1 MAANQEVIDAI
12 NATMVPNG
20 IKAINA
26 DSVRNLLLLM
36 AEKLGGGSGGS
47 GEGAL
52 RVMIPMGGAVV
63 EEGATEV
70 DFTPETV
77 AMIAAEIPELAEVGE
92 EMFAHNA
99 KVYAQLME
107 KVNACE
113 GVSVIV
119 DASKFSKA
127 YTGFMVSL
135 RGGGEI
141 YGMMLSEPVLVNG
154 LDSTLEPSTTGMST
168 GVSFNAFNKEISIL
182 APFDSVFL
190 NEDGSLKFVINQE
203 ETTEP
208 TEPTE

>member
-1 MAANQEVIDAI
+1 MAASQEIIDAI
-12 NATMVPNG
+12 NGTIVSNNVKG
-20 IKAINA
+20 ITA
-26 DSVRNLLLLM
+26 DSLRNLLLLM
-36 AEKLGGGSGGS
+36 AENSGGS
-47 GEGAL
+47 GSGDGAL
-52 RVMIPMGGAVV
+52 RVMIPNAAAVV

-70 DFTPETV
+70 DFNHETV
-77 AMIAAEIPELAEVGE
+77 ALIAAEIPELAEVGE

-127 YTGFMVSL
+127 YMGFLTSL
-135 RGGGEI
+135 IGGGEI
-141 YGMMLSEPVLVNG
+141 YGMLLSEPVIVTG
-154 LDSTLEPSTTGMST
+154 LDSTLDPSNMGMST
-168 GVSFNAFNKEISIL
+168 GVSLNAINKETSIL
-182 APFDSVFL
+182 TPFDAVYL

-208 TEPTE
+208 TE

>member
-1 MAANQEVIDAI
+1 MAASQEIIDAI
-12 NATMVPNG
+12 NGTIVSNNVKG
-20 IKAINA
+20 ITA
-26 DSVRNLLLLM
+26 DSLRNLLLLM
-36 AEKLGGGSGGS
+36 AENSGGS
-47 GEGAL
+47 GSGDGAL
-52 RVMIPMGGAVV
+52 RVMIPNGAAAV

-70 DFTPETV
+70 DFNHETV

-127 YTGFMVSL
+127 YMGFMVSSM
-135 RGGGEI
+135 GGGEI

-154 LDSTLEPSTTGMST
+154 LDSTLEPSIPGMST
-168 GVSFNAFNKEISIL
+168 GVLFNAFNKEISIL

-190 NEDGSLKFVINQE
+190 LEDGSLKFVINQE

>member
-12 NATMVPNG
+12 NATIASNNVKG
-20 IKAINA
+20 ITA
-26 DSVRNLLLLM
+26 DSLRNLLLLM
-36 AEKLGGGSGGS
+36 AENSGGSGGS

-52 RVMIPMGGAVV
+52 RVMIPNVASVA

-70 DFTPETV
+70 DFTPEMV
-77 AMIAAEIPELAEVGE
+77 DDAAIEIPELAEVGE

-127 YTGFMVSL
+127 YMGIMTSL
-135 RGGGEI
+135 MGAGEI
-141 YGMMLSEPVLVNG
+141 YGMMLSEPVIVNG
-154 LDSTLEPSTTGMST
+154 LDSTLEPSNMGMST
-168 GVSFNAFNKEISIL
+168 GVSFNAINKETSIL
-182 APFDSVFL
+182 APFDAVYL
-190 NEDGSLKFVINQE
+190 NADGSLKFVINQE

-208 TEPTE
+208 TE

>member
-12 NATMVPNG
+12 NGTIVSNNVKG
-20 IKAINA
+20 ITA
-26 DSVRNLLLLM
+26 DSLRNLLLLM
-36 AEKLGGGSGGS
+36 AENSGGS
-47 GEGAL
+47 GSGDGAL
-52 RVMIPMGGAVV
+52 RVMIPNGAAAV

-70 DFTPETV
+70 DFNHETV
-77 AMIAAEIPELAEVGE
+77 AMIAAEIPELAEVCE

-119 DASKFSKA
+119 DASKFAKT
-127 YTGFMVSL
+127 YMGLGTSL
-135 RGGGEI
+135 MGGGEI

-190 NEDGSLKFVINQE
+190 LEDGSLKFVINQE

-208 TEPTE
+208 TE

>member
-12 NATMVPNG
+12 NATIASNNVKG
-20 IKAINA
+20 ITA
-26 DSVRNLLLLM
+26 DSLRNLLLLM
-36 AEKLGGGSGGS
+36 AENSGGSGGS

-52 RVMIPMGGAVV
+52 RVMIPNVASVA

-70 DFTPETV
+70 DFTPEMV
-77 AMIAAEIPELAEVGE
+77 DDAAIEIPELAEVGE

-127 YTGFMVSL
+127 YMGIMTSL
-135 RGGGEI
+135 MGAGEI
-141 YGMMLSEPVLVNG
+141 YGMMLSEPVIVTG
-154 LDSTLEPSTTGMST
+154 LDSTLEPSNMGMST
-168 GVSFNAFNKEISIL
+168 GVSFNAINKETSIL
-182 APFDSVFL
+182 APFDAVYL
-190 NEDGSLKFVINQE
+190 NADGSLKFVINQE

-208 TEPTE
+208 TE

>member
-1 MAANQEVIDAI
+1 MAVNQEVIDAI
-12 NATMVPNG
+12 NATIAPNNVKG
-20 IKAINA
+20 ITA
-26 DSVRNLLLLM
+26 DSLRNLLLLM
-36 AEKLGGGSGGS
+36 AENSGGSGGS

-52 RVMIPMGGAVV
+52 RVMVPFPSSVTEGA

-77 AMIAAEIPELAEVGE
+77 ALMATEIPEIAEVGE
-92 EMFAHNA
+92 EIFAHNA

-119 DASKFSKA
+119 DASKFTKA
-127 YTGFMVSL
+127 YMGFLLSITGQ
-135 RGGGEI
+135 GEI
-141 YGMMLSEPVLVNG
+141 YGTLFSEPVIVTG
-154 LDSTLEPSTTGMST
+154 VDSNLSTSTGIPT
-168 GVSFNAFNKEISIL
+168 GVSFNVINKETSL
-182 APFDSVFL
+182 LEPFDSVFL

-208 TEPTE
+208 TE

>member
-1 MAANQEVIDAI
+1 MAANQEIIDAI
-12 NATMVPNG
+12 NATIATNNVKG
-20 IKAINA
+20 ITA
-26 DSVRNLLLLM
+26 DSLRNLLLLM
-36 AEKLGGGSGGS
+36 AESSGGSGGS

-52 RVMIPMGGAVV
+52 RVMIPMGDFVA

-70 DFTPETV
+70 DFNPEIV
-77 AMIAAEIPELAEVGE
+77 ALIATEIPELAEVGE

-113 GVSVIV
+113 GVSVIA

-127 YTGFMVSL
+127 YVGFMLSL
-135 RGGGEI
+135 IGSGEI
-141 YGMMLSEPVLVNG
+141 YGMIASEPVIVNG
-154 LDSTLEPSTTGMST
+154 FDSTLDPSIAEIPT
-168 GVSFNAFNKEISIL
+168 GVSLNAINKETSIL
-182 APFDSVFL
+182 APFDAVYL

-208 TEPTE
+208 TE

>member
-1 MAANQEVIDAI
+1 
-12 NATMVPNG
+12 
-20 IKAINA
+20 
-26 DSVRNLLLLM
+26 M
-36 AEKLGGGSGGS
+36 AENSGGSGGS

-52 RVMIPMGGAVV
+52 RVMIPNAAAAV

-70 DFTPETV
+70 DFNHETV
-77 AMIAAEIPELAEVGE
+77 ALIAAEIPELAEVGE

-127 YTGFMVSL
+127 YMGFMVSL
-135 RGGGEI
+135 MGGGEI
-141 YGMMLSEPVLVNG
+141 YGMLLSEPVIVSG
-154 LDSTLEPSTTGMST
+154 LDSTLAPSNMGMST
-168 GVSFNAFNKEISIL
+168 GVAFAAINKETSIL
-182 APFDSVFL
+182 TPFDAVYLLS
-190 NEDGSLKFVINQE
+190 DGSLKFVINQQ

>member
-12 NATMVPNG
+12 NATIVSNNVKG
-20 IKAINA
+20 ITA
-26 DSVRNLLLLM
+26 DSLRNLLLLM
-36 AEKLGGGSGGS
+36 AENSGGSGGS

-52 RVMIPMGGAVV
+52 RVMIPNAAAVV

-127 YTGFMVSL
+127 YMGFLISLTG
-135 RGGGEI
+135 GEEI
-141 YGMMLSEPVLVNG
+141 YGMLLSEPVIVTG
-154 LDSTLEPSTTGMST
+154 LDSTLAPSNMGMST
-168 GVSFNAFNKEISIL
+168 GVSLNAINKETSIL
-182 APFDSVFL
+182 TPFDAVYLLS
-190 NEDGSLKFVINQE
+190 DGSLKFVINQQ

-208 TEPTE
+208 TE

>member
-1 MAANQEVIDAI
+1 MAASQEIIDAI
-12 NATMVPNG
+12 NGTIVSNNVKG
-20 IKAINA
+20 ITA
-26 DSVRNLLLLM
+26 DSLRNLLLLM
-36 AEKLGGGSGGS
+36 AENSGGSGGS

-127 YTGFMVSL
+127 YMM
-135 RGGGEI
+135 GGGEI

-182 APFDSVFL
+182 APFDAVYL

>member
-12 NATMVPNG
+12 NATIASNNVKG
-20 IKAINA
+20 ITA
-26 DSVRNLLLLM
+26 DSLRNLLLLM
-36 AEKLGGGSGGS
+36 AENSGGSGGS

-52 RVMIPMGGAVV
+52 RVMIPMGEFVV

-77 AMIAAEIPELAEVGE
+77 AMIATQIPELAEVGE

-113 GVSVIV
+113 GVSVIA
-119 DASKFSKA
+119 DASKFLKA
-127 YTGFMVSL
+127 YMGFMTSL
-135 RGGGEI
+135 VGGGEI
-141 YGMMLSEPVLVNG
+141 YGTMLSEPVLANG
-154 LDSTLEPSTTGMST
+154 LDSTLDATTGLST
-168 GVSFNAFNKEISIL
+168 RVSFNAINKETSIL

-190 NEDGSLKFVINQE
+190 NEDGSLKFVINQV

-208 TEPTE
+208 TE

>member
-12 NATMVPNG
+12 NATIASNNVKG
-20 IKAINA
+20 ITA
-26 DSVRNLLLLM
+26 DSLRNLLLLM
-36 AEKLGGGSGGS
+36 AENSGGSGGS

-52 RVMIPMGGAVV
+52 RVMIPNAAAAV

-70 DFTPETV
+70 DFNHETV

-119 DASKFSKA
+119 DASKFTKV
-127 YTGFMVSL
+127 YMVYMASL
-135 RGGGEI
+135 GGLGEI
-141 YGMMLSEPVLVNG
+141 YGMLFSEPVIVTG
-154 LDSTLEPSTTGMST
+154 LDSTLAPSNMGMST
-168 GVSFNAFNKEISIL
+168 GVSLNVINKETSIL
-182 APFDSVFL
+182 TPFDAVYLLS
-190 NEDGSLKFVINQE
+190 DGSLKFVINQE

>member
-12 NATMVPNG
+12 NGTIVSNNVKG
-20 IKAINA
+20 ITA
-26 DSVRNLLLLM
+26 DSLRNLLLLM
-36 AEKLGGGSGGS
+36 AENSGGSGGS

-52 RVMIPMGGAVV
+52 RVMIPNAAAAVK
-63 EEGATEV
+63 EGATEV
-70 DFTPETV
+70 DFNHETV

-119 DASKFSKA
+119 DASKFTKV
-127 YTGFMVSL
+127 FMVYMAL
-135 RGGGEI
+135 PAGLGEI
-141 YGMMLSEPVLVNG
+141 YGMLLSEPVIVTG
-154 LDSTLEPSTTGMST
+154 LDSTLDPSNMGMSI
-168 GVSFNAFNKEISIL
+168 GVSLNAINKEKSIL

>member
-1 MAANQEVIDAI
+1 MAASQEIIDAI
-12 NATMVPNG
+12 NGTIVSNNVKG
-20 IKAINA
+20 ITA
-26 DSVRNLLLLM
+26 DSLRNLLLLM
-36 AEKLGGGSGGS
+36 AENSGGSGGS

-52 RVMIPMGGAVV
+52 RVMIPMGEFVV

-77 AMIAAEIPELAEVGE
+77 ALIAAEIPELAEFGE

-113 GVSVIV
+113 GVSVII
-119 DASKFSKA
+119 DASKFFKA
-127 YTGFMVSL
+127 YMGFMVSL
-135 RGGGEI
+135 MGGGEI
-141 YGMMLSEPVLVNG
+141 YGMLLSEAVLVDG
-154 LDSTLEPSTTGMST
+154 MDSTLEPSIYGRST
-168 GVSFNAFNKEISIL
+168 GVSFNAINKETSIL
-182 APFDSVFL
+182 APFDYVFL

>member
-12 NATMVPNG
+12 NGTIVSNNVKG
-20 IKAINA
+20 ITA
-26 DSVRNLLLLM
+26 DSLRNLLLLM
-36 AEKLGGGSGGS
+36 AENSGGSGGS

-52 RVMIPMGGAVV
+52 RVMIPMGEFVV

-119 DASKFSKA
+119 DASKFSKV
-127 YTGFMVSL
+127 YMGSL
-135 RGGGEI
+135 TSLIGGGEI
-141 YGMMLSEPVLVNG
+141 YGMILSEPVIVTG
-154 LDSTLEPSTTGMST
+154 LDSTLDPTTGRST
-168 GVSFNAFNKEISIL
+168 EVSLHAINKETSLL
-182 APFDSVFL
+182 APFDAVYL

>member
-1 MAANQEVIDAI
+1 MAASQEIIDAI
-12 NATMVPNG
+12 NGTIVSNNVKG
-20 IKAINA
+20 ITA
-26 DSVRNLLLLM
+26 DSLRNLLLLM
-36 AEKLGGGSGGS
+36 AENSGGSGGS

-52 RVMIPMGGAVV
+52 RVMIPMGEFVV

-77 AMIAAEIPELAEVGE
+77 ALIATEIPELAEVGE

-127 YTGFMVSL
+127 YMGFLTSL
-135 RGGGEI
+135 IGGGEI
-141 YGMMLSEPVLVNG
+141 YGMLLSEPVIVNG
-154 LDSTLEPSTTGMST
+154 LDSTLEPSNMGMST
-168 GVSFNAFNKEISIL
+168 GVSLNAINKETSIL
-182 APFDSVFL
+182 TPFDAVYL